1 MRELGDAYSRSTSDI
16 RPGVKGGGGG
26 GGWWG
31 ERVKHFWGREEVQSL
46 TLLYSIFDS

>member
-26 GGWWG
+26 VVGRKGKTFLGEGGSTIPYPF
-31 ERVKHFWGREEVQSL
+31 VQHF
-46 TLLYSIFDS
+46 